1 MKPPFSHHKV
11 HSLKGTEATRVS
23 GKKSKRT
30 DVRRPT
36 DSFRPRDRYSHA
48 KCVTHSTVLTTGHMH
63 GMGKSKRRGWNGWGW
78 GINAGVAAVALPSS
92 FLMCIASW
100 HLYVGWI
107 RWNYLQGDPYLM
119 VVPRSGP
126 FRVSTESLY
135 PMRGWPS
142 TWMTRQR
149 KTHFDV

>member
-48 KCVTHSTVLTTGHMH
+48 KCVTHSTVLTQPAICTGWV
-63 GMGKSKRRGWNGWGW
+63 KARGGWGS
-78 GINAGVAAVALPSS
+78 GMDEDEE
-92 FLMCIASW
+92 LM
-100 HLYVGWI
+100 
-107 RWNYLQGDPYLM
+107 QG
-119 VVPRSGP
+119 
-126 FRVSTESLY
+126 
-135 PMRGWPS
+135 
-142 TWMTRQR
+142 
-149 KTHFDV
+149 